1 MKHLEVFT
9 GGVGKVYDLVEL
21 ANGNCVVNFSLAE
34 TPRVKVGDNWEDG
47 VTIWTDLS
55 IFGDEARNFVK
66 SVVPG
71 TRVLVVANRSARKYT
86 AKDTNEERTVQSL
99 VVEEI
104 GVLINKFT
112 FVKEL
117 GNVNYYK
124 EGRGGGAQS
133 AQAST
138 QSYNQNKPA
147 SKQSGPALGTAPAME
162 DDIFNDD
169 QDVEFDDGIFD
180 DDSKDLFDL

>member
-9 GGVGKVYDLVEL
+9 GGVGKVNDLIEL

-86 AKDTNEERTVQSL
+86 VKDTNEERTVQSL

-104 GVLINKFT
+104 GILINKFT

-117 GNVNYYK
+117 GSVNYYK
-124 EGRGGGAQS
+124 EGRGSGAQT
-133 AQAST
+133 ST
-138 QSYNQNKPA
+138 QSRPQNKPA
-147 SKQSGPALGTAPAME
+147 SKQSGPVLSTAPEIE
-162 DDIFNDD
+162 DDIFT
-169 QDVEFDDGIFD
+169 DDGMFGED
-180 DDSKDLFDL
+180 NEDDLFDL